1 MITNMNWK
9 MNKTR
14 DIEMRKIN
22 KPKDLTENKYYE
34 IEEQYYKE
42 DIRNS
47 QKKQHEKNIRKI
59 NKR

>member
-1 MITNMNWK
+1 
-9 MNKTR
+9 
-14 DIEMRKIN
+14 MRKIN